1 MTTDTKPKGKLA
13 LRVIALDKDTNGHGD
28 IYAGWLVSQMDLAA
42 SSMAAQ
48 VAQGRT
54 ATISIQALDFISPVR
69 VGSEVSCYANLS
81 SVGTSSIRIE
91 VQVWTRDMLKDNP
104 RKVSEGL
111 FVFVA
116 IDSEGRIRKVPSTG
130 SVGFAS

>member
-1 MTTDTKPKGKLA
+1 MTNENATPRGKLT
-13 LRVIALDKDTNGHGD
+13 LRVIALDRDTNSLGD

-42 SSMAAQ
+42 NSMAAQ

-54 ATISIQALDFISPVR
+54 ATVSIQRVDFISPVR
-69 VGSEVSCYANLS
+69 VGSEVSCYTELAGIGN
-81 SVGTSSIRIE
+81 SSIKIE
-91 VQVWTRDMLKDNP
+91 VQVWTRDVLTETP

-116 IDSEGRIRKVPSTG
+116 VDQAGRIRKVPEEADSN
-130 SVGFAS
+130 SQ